1 MLLQIGFE
9 KLERIDIYS
18 NITFDMSYFLK
29 EFIKRT
35 TFHLKIFHWNFPF
48 FNESNTQNLEDYIQN
63 IINYCP
69 YVEYLNIWYTTRLK
83 DLVYFKKLAM
93 SCKEIQEIKIQLIG
107 NITRDNI

>member
-1 MLLQIGFE
+1 
-9 KLERIDIYS
+9 
-18 NITFDMSYFLK
+18 MSYFLK

-35 TFHLKIFHWNFPF
+35 TINLKIIHWNLPF
-48 FNESNTQNLEDYIQN
+48 FNETNAQNLEDYIQN